1 MKRKGLD
8 KYAYL
13 FMVPIINR
21 LSEKYSFNREIN
33 DERIKREIILL
44 PVNKEGE
51 IDFVFMSSF
60 MQEVEADILKT
71 TLKVF
76 KDRLNANENKM
87 GGGKMESI
95 YPF

>member
-1 MKRKGLD
+1 M
-8 KYAYL
+8 
-13 FMVPIINR
+13 
-21 LSEKYSFNREIN
+21 
-33 DERIKREIILL
+33 L

-51 IDFVFMSSF
+51 IDFAFMSSF

-76 KDRLNANENKM
+76 KDRLNANENKI

>member
-1 MKRKGLD
+1 MLIFSWFQSSIV
-8 KYAYL
+8 YL
-13 FMVPIINR
+13 KSTASIERLMMNV
-21 LSEKYSFNREIN
+21 LSERKF
-33 DERIKREIILL
+33 LL

-51 IDFVFMSSF
+51 IDFAFMSSF

-76 KDRLNANENKM
+76 KDRLNANENKI